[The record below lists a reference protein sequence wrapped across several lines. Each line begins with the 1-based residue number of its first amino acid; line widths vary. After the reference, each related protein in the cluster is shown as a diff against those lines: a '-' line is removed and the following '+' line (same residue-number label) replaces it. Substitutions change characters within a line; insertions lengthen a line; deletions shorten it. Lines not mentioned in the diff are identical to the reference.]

1 MDTRLLRAFITL
13 AETKNFKEASMRLY
27 ISQPALTK
35 QIKLLEEQ
43 LNVRLFERG
52 RHGAMLTAHGIAL
65 LPYAKQTLSHLQ
77 ELLNQALVLK
87 EEPPKV
93 LNVGFGISS
102 FQEASL
108 FVTHLREKLPSV
120 AIVLDD
126 MPSHIMRENLL
137 SHQLDIAFT
146 RHAPHDP
153 TANMISQPLKTEVLA
168 LAIPREYAQH
178 NSIRDYLTQYPLLML
193 RAERGLGLYQQI
205 QHYLQSE
212 NLHITP
218 LQEASD
224 IQTLIALVA
233 AKAGISLIPYS
244 AKYIA
249 QEDVHFIPLHHCE
262 AASWQIDV
270 IWHTS
275 LPKIWQSTFYTWV
288 NDMHE
293 TREQ

>member
-13 AETKNFKEASMRLY
+13 AETKNYKEASTRLY

-43 LNVRLFERG
+43 LNLRLFERG
-52 RHGAMLTAHGIAL
+52 RHGAMLTEHGIAL
-65 LPYAKQTLSHLQ
+65 LPYAKQVLSHVQ

-93 LNVGFGISS
+93 LHVGFGISS

-108 FVTHLREKLPSV
+108 FVAHLREKLPSV

-126 MPSHIMRENLL
+126 MPSHTMRDNLL

-146 RHAPHDP
+146 RHVPQAP
-153 TANMISQPLKTEVLA
+153 TENIIKQFLKTEVLA
-168 LAIPREYAQH
+168 LAISREYTQH

-205 QHYLQSE
+205 QRYLQSE
-212 NLHITP
+212 DLHIAP

-233 AKAGISLIPYS
+233 AKVGVSLVPYS

-262 AASWQIDV
+262 AAKWQIDV
-270 IWHTS
+270 VWHTS
-275 LPKIWQSTFYTWV
+275 LPKTWQSIFHTLID
-288 NDMHE
+288 NIHE
-293 TREQ
+293 TP

>member
-13 AETKNFKEASMRLY
+13 ADTKNFKEASTRLC

-43 LNVRLFERG
+43 LNLRLFERG
-52 RHGAMLTAHGIAL
+52 RHGAMLTEHGLTL
-65 LPYAKQTLSHLQ
+65 LPHAKLALNHVQ
-77 ELLNQALVLK
+77 ELLNQALTIK

-108 FVTHLREKLPSV
+108 FVAHLREKLPSV

-137 SHQLDIAFT
+137 THQLDIAFT
-146 RHAPHDP
+146 RSISHGSI
-153 TANMISQPLKTEVLA
+153 TNIISQPLKTEVLA
-168 LAIPREYAQH
+168 LAISREYAQH

-205 QHYLQSE
+205 QRYLQSE
-212 NLHITP
+212 ELHISP

-233 AKAGISLIPYS
+233 AKVGVSLIPYS

-249 QEDVHFIPLHHCE
+249 QEDIHFIPLHHCE
-262 AASWQIDV
+262 AANWQIDV
-270 IWHTS
+270 VWQAS
-275 LPKIWQSTFYTWV
+275 LPKAWQHTFRTLI
-288 NDMHE
+288 DEMHE
-293 TREQ
+293 TP